1 MAAETE
7 SGRKRVII
15 GQSEWGIANADVT
28 DVTAKIKAAM
38 ENGKVV
44 DLSLLDSADRR
55 VTVYLNGK
63 AAPVVTV
70 DLGLGPKPT
79 EISG

>member
-1 MAAETE
+1 M
-7 SGRKRVII
+7 GRKRVII
-15 GQSEWGIANADVT
+15 GQTEYGIHDSDVA

-38 ENGKVV
+38 ENGTVAE
-44 DLSLLDSADRR
+44 LSLLDGADRQ

-63 AAPVVTV
+63 VALSVVV
-70 DLGLGPKPT
+70 DLDLGPKPT

>member
-1 MAAETE
+1 M
-7 SGRKRVII
+7 GRKRVII
-15 GQSEWGIANADVT
+15 GQSEWGIDDSDVA

-38 ENGKVV
+38 ENGTVAELALTDGV
-44 DLSLLDSADRR
+44 NRQ

-63 AAPVVTV
+63 VALSVVV
-70 DLGLGPKPT
+70 DLDLGAKPT